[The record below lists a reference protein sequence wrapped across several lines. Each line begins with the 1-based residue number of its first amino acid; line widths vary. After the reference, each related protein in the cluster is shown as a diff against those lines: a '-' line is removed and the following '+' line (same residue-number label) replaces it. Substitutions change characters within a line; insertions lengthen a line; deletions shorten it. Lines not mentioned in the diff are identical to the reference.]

1 MTITVRFFA
10 LARDRA
16 GVDQVQL
23 EVPVIATVDSVSKA
37 IGEKYPSV
45 APMLPKV
52 AFAINQSYVTAD
64 VLLKDGDELAV
75 IPPVSGGNLGSLD
88 R

>member
-1 MTITVRFFA
+1 MTITVKFFA

-16 GVDQVQL
+16 GTGETTL
-23 EVPVIATVDSVSKA
+23 EVPSIATVDSVAKT
-37 IGEKYPSV
+37 IGERFPKL

-64 VLLKDGDELAV
+64 VLLKGGDELAV
-75 IPPVSGGNLGSLD
+75 IPPVSGGAS
-88 R
+88 